1 MKEGIKTVYDA
12 NIKKEQGHMQKVS
25 ESNKKIQGTYKRVNE
40 SNEKIKEIIN
50 ETKEIY
56 EKKRNERDKKV

>member
-1 MKEGIKTVYDA
+1 ME
-12 NIKKEQGHMQKVS
+12 

-40 SNEKIKEIIN
+40 SNEKIKEISN

-56 EKKRNERDKKV
+56 EKKRNERYKRV